1 MHARARVDDA
11 PALAP
16 PREEEEDTAS
26 VRGARRRPGNHAS
39 AGAGHDYA
47 NMRASTGKCML
58 RVHTYVW
65 SGQAKLTGPHH
76 DDDDGPPGLNVTSK
90 LDSPAQLSHCNWLG

>member
-16 PREEEEDTAS
+16 PREEEEEED
-26 VRGARRRPGNHAS
+26 
-39 AGAGHDYA
+39 
-47 NMRASTGKCML
+47 MRASTGKCML

-76 DDDDGPPGLNVTSK
+76 DDDDAPPGLNVTSK